1 MARKHRSKLELDGI
15 ADIIGG
21 GLLAAVGLLFVF
33 GTWEF
38 GILRDSG
45 RLDAGAMPVFTGS
58 FLAICGGMIMLV
70 GLKSV
75 VGARS
80 AASKATIASAASS
93 ASAASPSGTDAQD
106 DATET
111 EQDSGADDGG
121 DGEGPGTTAKAMVVL
136 AMSVG
141 AIWLAPRIGF
151 LLAFAILLFV
161 LWVWLEGVKPL
172 KALMLTAAVI
182 FFTHLLFVQF
192 LRIPLPRTPFL

>member
-1 MARKHRSKLELDGI
+1 MAKKHRSKLEMDGI
-15 ADIIGG
+15 ADVIGG
-21 GLLAAVGLLFVF
+21 VLLASVGLLFVV

-38 GILRDSG
+38 GILRDGG
-45 RLDAGAMPVFTGS
+45 RLDAGAMPVLTGS
-58 FLAICGGMIMLV
+58 LLALCGVMIALV
-70 GLKSV
+70 GLKGIFGS
-75 VGARS
+75 RS
-80 AASKATIASAASS
+80 AASKVAITSAASAA
-93 ASAASPSGTDAQD
+93 APSGIDDQADTTDAAPGGD
-106 DATET
+106 
-111 EQDSGADDGG
+111 ADDDDFNGT
-121 DGEGPGTTAKAMVVL
+121 GTTAKAMVVL

>member
-1 MARKHRSKLELDGI
+1 MAKKHRSKLEMDGI
-15 ADIIGG
+15 ADVIGG
-21 GLLAAVGLLFVF
+21 VLLASVGLLFVF

-38 GILRDSG
+38 GILRDGG

-58 FLAICGGMIMLV
+58 LLALCGVMIALV
-70 GLKSV
+70 GLKGI

-80 AASKATIASAASS
+80 AASRVAITSATSAASAA
-93 ASAASPSGTDAQD
+93 APSGIDDQADTTDAAAGGD
-106 DATET
+106 
-111 EQDSGADDGG
+111 ADDDDFNGT
-121 DGEGPGTTAKAMVVL
+121 GTTAKAMVVL

-141 AIWLAPRIGF
+141 AVWLAPRIGF

-182 FFTHLLFVQF
+182 LFTHILFVQF

>member
-1 MARKHRSKLELDGI
+1 MAKKHRSKLEMDGI
-15 ADIIGG
+15 ADVIGG
-21 GLLAAVGLLFVF
+21 VLLASVGLLFVF

-38 GILRDSG
+38 GILRDGG

-58 FLAICGGMIMLV
+58 LLALCGVMIALV
-70 GLKSV
+70 GLKGIFGS
-75 VGARS
+75 RS
-80 AASKATIASAASS
+80 AASRVAITSATSAASAA
-93 ASAASPSGTDAQD
+93 APSGIDEQAGTTDAAPGGD
-106 DATET
+106 
-111 EQDSGADDGG
+111 ADDDF
-121 DGEGPGTTAKAMVVL
+121 DGTGTTGKAMVVL